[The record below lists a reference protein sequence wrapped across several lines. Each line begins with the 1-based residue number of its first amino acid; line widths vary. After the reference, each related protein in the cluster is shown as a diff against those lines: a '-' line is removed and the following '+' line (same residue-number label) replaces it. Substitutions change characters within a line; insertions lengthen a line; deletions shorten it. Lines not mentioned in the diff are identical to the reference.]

1 MLRKFFKQFKVGQK
15 GFTLIE
21 LLVVVAILGVLAA
34 VAIPNVVKFMD
45 TGKLT
50 AANTELSTV
59 LVAQAGYM
67 ADNGVATTDQANL
80 LQYVSQGALEGSYT
94 FDVNGNLNDAS
105 YPATNPKFSL
115 DNTTKQFVVTP

>member
-1 MLRKFFKQFKVGQK
+1 MLKRILKRFKVGQK

-34 VAIPNVVKFMD
+34 VAIPNVVKFMG

-59 LVAQAGYM
+59 IVAQAGYM
-67 ADNGVATTDQANL
+67 ADNNGTATTDQDL
-80 LQYVSQGALEGSYT
+80 LLPYVSQGTLTGVYT
-94 FDVNGNLNDAS
+94 FDADGNLTDAT
-105 YPATNPKFSL
+105 YDDFTL
-115 DNTTKQFVVTP
+115 DSGTKQFK